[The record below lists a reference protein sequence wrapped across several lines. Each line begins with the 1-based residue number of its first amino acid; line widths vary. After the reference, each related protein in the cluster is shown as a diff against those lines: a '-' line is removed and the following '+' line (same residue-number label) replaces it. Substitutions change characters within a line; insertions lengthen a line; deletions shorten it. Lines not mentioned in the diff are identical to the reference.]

1 VKREQQERVH
11 AGSGRKQTK
20 KKKTEKRQRKKNQV
34 AYHQDIFVMYE
45 GQGLPT

>member
-20 KKKTEKRQRKKNQV
+20 KRRGKENKIK
-34 AYHQDIFVMYE
+34 
-45 GQGLPT
+45 